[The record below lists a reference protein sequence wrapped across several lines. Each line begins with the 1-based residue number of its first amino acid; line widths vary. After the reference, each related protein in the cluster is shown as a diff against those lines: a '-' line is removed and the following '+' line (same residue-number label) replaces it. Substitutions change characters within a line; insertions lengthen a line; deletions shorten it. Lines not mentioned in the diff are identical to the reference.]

1 MARKEYLTPEE
12 RTRFDNP
19 PQLLS
24 EQKGLF
30 LQIPEW
36 ASAYLKTLQTP
47 TTQVGFLLQ
56 LGYFRVVS
64 RFFLSNR
71 FIQADINYIVS
82 GIMVDPNQI
91 DFTDYFR
98 TTYFRHQEEILKQL
112 GYTGYDKDASQ
123 LISQEMKRLVSLR
136 TEPVLIMESVIT
148 FLDGHR
154 IEIPPYATLR
164 ALLEKSFRQF
174 EQDLEAIMV
183 QYLQQEDKNLLDSLL
198 VQHDSYQQ
206 EEKKHVKVQRY
217 QLTFFKRITQ
227 SMQPSVIKGRID
239 NFVRLKEMYFQL
251 LPIITR
257 LNLPEETIKF
267 YAEYV
272 IDNQIFQVADRDN
285 TRYLLLV
292 SFIIHQYYQLGDAL
306 VLTFN
311 QAVTSAVNDCENKI
325 KESLFE
331 NRMNTSRLVSSV
343 SIRSVT
349 HIDVLSEV
357 ERIIHDQVME
367 ASQKVELIDELLR
380 KRKVSSQVLLED
392 QQRLNNL
399 KLVNQRIS
407 DREDYYQA
415 LEKGSLR
422 LQIRVSD
429 LIKVLAFD
437 FETSQ
442 KQLLDAIDYFQM
454 KDGNIQQHNS
464 VPIDFLSLEEKQRV
478 ITPDGKIRISLYKV
492 LLFREMRDHIRAGAL
507 NVRSSYLYRSFEEY
521 MITKLQWVKDKDFL
535 LKRASLSHLQKPAP
549 ILLKLNEELN
559 FQFRLVNQHIGNGQ
573 NQQVYVD
580 AEGQW
585 HMHRYKPDENE
596 IEDPQ
601 NLYPQ
606 TRAVSL
612 LEVLTTIDQIS
623 GFNTAFQHKGID
635 YLPPRPAEKLFFATI
650 IGLGCNIGIP
660 KMSMISKNIAANAL
674 QTTSVQYFSPDM
686 TLKANDLV
694 VEFSNKLPLTDKF
707 RIHPGFIHTSSDGQ
721 KYDVSVASLR
731 AAWSFKYFGNGKGVT
746 VYSHLD
752 EAGQLFYST
761 AFSSSDH
768 EAPYMIDGLMHNRV
782 IQSDAHSTDTGGF
795 SEIIFAITALLGI
808 AFRPRLAKIHE
819 HNLFSIDS
827 VTTYRDFGYQ
837 VKPDSKINFEL
848 IIEHW
853 DEILR
858 FITTIKLG
866 YSKAST
872 LIRRLNSYSRQHPL
886 YKALKELG
894 RIYKTLYILQYM
906 DQPAVRK
913 SVERVLS
920 KIENSNKFAKA
931 ISHGNNQ
938 QLIGAT
944 YREQLTAEGCKRLI
958 ANSINCWNLLHLSGS
973 LAECKK
979 PADREVLLKNIL
991 ATSTHSWEHIN
1002 MLGEYDFSEKVDF
1015 QAFNLDE
1022 IFKDGAEI

>member
-1 MARKEYLTPEE
+1 MARKEYLTLEE
-12 RTRFDNP
+12 RNRFENP
-19 PQLLS
+19 PQLLA

-30 LQIPEW
+30 LQLPEW
-36 ASAYLKTLQTP
+36 ANNYLKTLQTP
-47 TTQVGFLLQ
+47 TNQVGFLLQ

-71 FIQADINYIVS
+71 FIQSDIDYIIT
-82 GIMVDPNQI
+82 GIMVDPNQVNM
-91 DFTDYFR
+91 TDYVGGTFR
-98 TTYFRHQEEILKQL
+98 RHQEDILGQL
-112 GYTGYDKDASQ
+112 GYAGFDKEASA
-123 LISQEMKRLVSLR
+123 LVSFEMKRMVSLR
-136 TEPVLIMESVIT
+136 TEPVLIMEAVIT
-148 FLDGHR
+148 FLEEHR
-154 IEIPPYATLR
+154 IELPGFATLR
-164 ALLEKSFRQF
+164 TLLEKSFRHF
-174 EQDLEAIMV
+174 ERELEEILAK
-183 QYLQQEDKNLLDSLL
+183 YLLLEDRALLDSLL
-198 VQHDSYQQ
+198 ILHDSYQQ
-206 EEKKHVKVQRY
+206 EQKNQIKIKRY
-217 QLTFFKRITQ
+217 QLTFFKKITQ
-227 SMQPSVIKGRID
+227 SMQPSVIKGRVD
-239 NFVRLKEMYFQL
+239 NFVRLKVMYFQL
-251 LPIITR
+251 LPIITG

-285 TRYLLLV
+285 TRYLLLI

-306 VLTFN
+306 VQTFN

-343 SIRSVT
+343 AVRSVT
-349 HIDVLSEV
+349 HIDVLTEV
-357 ERIIHDQVME
+357 ERIIHDQVLE
-367 ASQKVELIDELLR
+367 ASRKVELIDELLR
-380 KRKVSSQVLLED
+380 KRKVSSRGLLED

-442 KQLLDAIDYFQM
+442 KQLLDAIEYFQK

-478 ITPDGKIRISLYKV
+478 ITSDGKVRVSLYKI
-492 LLFREMRDHIRAGAL
+492 LLFKEMRDHIRAGAL

-521 MITKLQWVKDKDFL
+521 MIPKLQWIRDKDFL
-535 LKRASLSHLQKPAP
+535 LKRASLSHLQKPAA

-559 FQFRLVNQHIGNGQ
+559 YRLRLVNQHVDNGQ

-596 IEDPQ
+596 VEDPQ

-606 TRAVSL
+606 NRAVSL
-612 LEVLTTIDQIS
+612 LEVLITIDRIS
-623 GFNTAFQHKGID
+623 GFTNAFQHKGID
-635 YLPPRPAEKLFFATI
+635 YLPPRPADKLFFASI

-660 KMSMISKNIAANAL
+660 KMSMISKNITGSAL
-674 QTTSVQYFSPDM
+674 QTTSIQYFSPDM
-686 TLKANDLV
+686 ALKANDIV

-819 HNLFSIDS
+819 HNLFSIDAVS
-827 VTTYRDFGYQ
+827 TYRELGYQ
-837 VKPDSKINFEL
+837 VKPDAKINFEL

-858 FITTIKLG
+858 FISTIKLG
-866 YSKAST
+866 HSKAST

-906 DQPAVRK
+906 DEPAVRK

-920 KIENSNKFAKA
+920 KVENSNKFAKA

-958 ANSINCWNLLHLSGS
+958 ANSINCWNLLHLSET
-973 LAECKK
+973 LAESKK
-979 PADREVLLKNIL
+979 PADREALLKNIL

-1002 MLGEYDFSEKVDF
+1002 LLGEYDFSEKIDF
-1015 QAFNLDE
+1015 QTFNLDN